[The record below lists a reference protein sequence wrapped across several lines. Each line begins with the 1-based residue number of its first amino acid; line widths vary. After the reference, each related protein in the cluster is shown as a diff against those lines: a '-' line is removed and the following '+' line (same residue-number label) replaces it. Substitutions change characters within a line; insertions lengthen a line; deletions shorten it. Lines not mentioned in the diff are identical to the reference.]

1 VPLILRFL
9 QKSELY
15 GVRDNFYGRLNL
27 ADNIS
32 KWVEVFST
40 LGLQFLPEFAAVIA
54 SNRLLLFLRP
64 LKCRLDVD

>member
-1 VPLILRFL
+1 M
-9 QKSELY
+9 
-15 GVRDNFYGRLNL
+15 RDNFYGRLNL